1 MKGLAGQA
9 HAQYKTW
16 DISPNLPCRG
26 CEGWSQEVLEK
37 DQDPGGRRQR
47 KQRRNTERQEDKWD
61 LKCGMSDRRR
71 HELGGRS

>member
-9 HAQYKTW
+9 QAQYKTW

-37 DQDPGGRRQR
+37 DQDPGETKEKHRETGRQVGP
-47 KQRRNTERQEDKWD
+47 QVWD
-61 LKCGMSDRRR
+61 
-71 HELGGRS
+71 E